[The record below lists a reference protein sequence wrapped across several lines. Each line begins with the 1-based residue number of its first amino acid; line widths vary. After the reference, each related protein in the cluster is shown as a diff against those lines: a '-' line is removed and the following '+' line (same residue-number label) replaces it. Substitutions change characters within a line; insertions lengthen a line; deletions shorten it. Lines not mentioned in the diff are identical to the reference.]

1 MKVMK
6 FKSKFKYTIM
16 ALLSSSV
23 IGFNSCDID
32 IVPQD
37 RFTGEI
43 VWSDPDVVEL
53 YLNGLY
59 AEIKSFQFGVFPGL
73 GYDNAMDALADG
85 MKFTSTVS
93 GNGTVN
99 TLISNSN
106 QFSPSSVG
114 LNYWGSA
121 YNRIRRINEFLGFLR
136 TQSSFPE
143 AEMLRIE
150 AEARFIRAYTYHWLA
165 KIHGSVVILKDI
177 NDYAEKDRQ
186 RSSESEVYDFMIE
199 DLKFAAANLGNTSL
213 AGRAN
218 KGTANALL
226 SRVALY
232 AGSIA
237 KYDLNQFNT
246 DELTGIPASRAKEY
260 YKISADAAEAVISS
274 GVYQL
279 EADFASIFTRKVGQA
294 NKEAILR
301 VDFVAPQLT
310 HQYDF
315 GYAPPRDNN
324 GNTMDYGVPTADLV
338 DEFEMADGTKF
349 SWSNAAQ
356 AANPYE
362 GREPRFYASILYHG
376 AQWKDRTLNTSVG
389 DAQEGFSQYGVLAE
403 PRRTVTGYYT
413 KKFLDPTN
421 TNFGVNRSS
430 QSWIELRLGEVY
442 LNLAEAKAGL
452 DDYSGSASTL
462 SELRTARGLNI
473 INYNTAAT
481 ALAAIE
487 HERMVELAFEGHR
500 FWDLRRWRKAHI
512 TLNNRRV
519 SGHRIEVAGQN
530 VTYTT
535 VQADDRDRSF
545 TGRLYYLPIPEAE
558 VQVNTALTQIKGW

>member
-1 MKVMK
+1 MN
-6 FKSKFKYTIM
+6 FKAKFKYTVL
-16 ALLSSSV
+16 ALMSSSL
-23 IGFNSCDID
+23 ISLNSCDIEV
-32 IVPQD
+32 VPKT
-37 RFTGEI
+37 RFFEGT
-43 VWSDPDVVEL
+43 VWTDPTVVEL

-59 AEIKSFQFGVFPGL
+59 SEFKTFQFGVFPGL

-99 TLISNSN
+99 ILISNAN

-114 LNYWGSA
+114 LNYWSA
-121 YNRIRRINEFLGFLR
+121 GYNRIRRINEFIDGIKHKSTLSE
-136 TQSSFPE
+136 TE
-143 AEMLRIE
+143 KIKIE
-150 AEARFIRAYTYHWLA
+150 AESRFIRAYVYHWLA

-177 NDYAEKDRQ
+177 NEYDVKDRQ
-186 RSSESEVYDFMIE
+186 RSSEAEVYDFMIE

-279 EADFASIFTRKVGQA
+279 ESDFASVFNRKVDEST
-294 NKEAILR
+294 KEAILR
-301 VDFVAPQLT
+301 TDFVAPQVT

-324 GNTMDYGVPTADLV
+324 GNTMVYGVPTAELV

-349 SWSNAAQ
+349 SWSNAAH

-362 GREPRFYASILYHG
+362 NREPRFYASILYHG
-376 AQWKDRTLNTSVG
+376 AAWKGRTLNTSVE

-413 KKFLDPTN
+413 KKFLDPRN

-452 DDYSGSASTL
+452 EDYSGSAATL
-462 SELRTARGLNI
+462 SILRNARKLNS

-519 SGHRIEVAGQN
+519 SGHRVEVVGQN
-530 VTYTT
+530 VSYTT

>member
-1 MKVMK
+1 MN
-6 FKSKFKYTIM
+6 FKAKFKYTVL
-16 ALLSSSV
+16 ALMSSSL
-23 IGFNSCDID
+23 ISLNSCDIEV
-32 IVPQD
+32 VPKT
-37 RFTGEI
+37 RFFEGT
-43 VWSDPDVVEL
+43 VWTDPTVVEL

-59 AEIKSFQFGVFPGL
+59 SEFKTFQFGVFPGL

-99 TLISNSN
+99 ILISNAN

-114 LNYWGSA
+114 LNYWSA
-121 YNRIRRINEFLGFLR
+121 GYNRIRRINEFIDGIKHKSTLSE
-136 TQSSFPE
+136 TE
-143 AEMLRIE
+143 KIKIE
-150 AEARFIRAYTYHWLA
+150 AESRFIRAYVYHWLA

-177 NDYAEKDRQ
+177 NEYDVKDRQ
-186 RSSESEVYDFMIE
+186 RSSEAEVYDFMIE

-279 EADFASIFTRKVGQA
+279 ESDFASVFNRKVDEST
-294 NKEAILR
+294 KEAILR
-301 VDFVAPQLT
+301 TDFVAPQVT

-324 GNTMDYGVPTADLV
+324 GNTMVYGVPTAELV

-349 SWSNAAQ
+349 SWSNSAH

-362 GREPRFYASILYHG
+362 NREPRFYASILYHG
-376 AQWKDRTLNTSVG
+376 AAWKGRTLNTSVE

-413 KKFLDPTN
+413 KKFLDPNN

-452 DDYSGSASTL
+452 EDYSGSAATL
-462 SELRTARGLNI
+462 SILRNARKLNS

-519 SGHRIEVAGQN
+519 SGHRVEVVGQN
-530 VTYTT
+530 VSYTT

>member
-1 MKVMK
+1 FFEGV
-6 FKSKFKYTIM
+6 
-16 ALLSSSV
+16 
-23 IGFNSCDID
+23 
-32 IVPQD
+32 
-37 RFTGEI
+37 
-43 VWSDPDVVEL
+43 VWSDANVVEL

-59 AEIKSFQFGVFPGL
+59 SEFKTFQFGVFPGL

-99 TLISNSN
+99 TLISNAN

-114 LNYWGSA
+114 LNYWSA
-121 YNRIRRINEFLGFLR
+121 GYNRIRRINEFIDGIKNKTTF
-136 TQSSFPE
+136 SESE
-143 AEMLRIE
+143 KIKIE
-150 AEARFIRAYTYHWLA
+150 AESRFIRAYVYHWLA
-165 KIHGSVVILKDI
+165 KIHGSVVLMKDI
-177 NDYAEKDRQ
+177 NEYAVKDRQ
-186 RSSESEVYDFMIE
+186 RSSEAEVYDFMIE

-213 AGRAN
+213 EGRAN
-218 KGTANALL
+218 KGAANALL

-237 KYDLNQFNT
+237 EYDLNQFNT

-279 EADFASIFTRKVGQA
+279 EDDFASIFSRKVKQSS
-294 NKEAILR
+294 KESILS
-301 VDFVAPQLT
+301 VTFVAPQVT
-310 HQYDF
+310 HQHDF

-324 GNTMDYGVPTADLV
+324 GNTMVYGVPTADLV

-349 SWSNAAQ
+349 SWSNATH
-356 AANPYE
+356 AAKPYE
-362 GREPRFYASILYHG
+362 GRESRFYASILYHG
-376 AQWKDRTLNTSVG
+376 AEWKGRTLNTSVA

-442 LNLAEAKAGL
+442 L
-452 DDYSGSASTL
+452 
-462 SELRTARGLNI
+462 
-473 INYNTAAT
+473 
-481 ALAAIE
+481 
-487 HERMVELAFEGHR
+487 
-500 FWDLRRWRKAHI
+500 
-512 TLNNRRV
+512 
-519 SGHRIEVAGQN
+519 
-530 VTYTT
+530 
-535 VQADDRDRSF
+535 
-545 TGRLYYLPIPEAE
+545 
-558 VQVNTALTQIKGW
+558 

>member
-1 MKVMK
+1 MK
-6 FKSKFKYTIM
+6 FKAKFKYTIL
-16 ALLSSSV
+16 ALMSSSL
-23 IGFNSCDID
+23 ISLNSCDIEV
-32 IVPQD
+32 VPQN
-37 RFTGEI
+37 RFFEGV
-43 VWSDPDVVEL
+43 VWSDANVVEL

-59 AEIKSFQFGVFPGL
+59 SEFKTFQFGVFPGL

-99 TLISNSN
+99 TLISNAN

-114 LNYWGSA
+114 LNYWSA
-121 YNRIRRINEFLGFLR
+121 GYNRIRRINEFIDGIKNKTTF
-136 TQSSFPE
+136 SESE
-143 AEMLRIE
+143 KIKIE
-150 AEARFIRAYTYHWLA
+150 AESRFIRAYVYHWLA
-165 KIHGSVVILKDI
+165 KIHGSVVLMKDI
-177 NDYAEKDRQ
+177 NEYAVKDRQ
-186 RSSESEVYDFMIE
+186 RSSEAEVYDFMIE

-213 AGRAN
+213 EGRAN
-218 KGTANALL
+218 KGAANALL

-237 KYDLNQFNT
+237 EYDLNQFNT

-279 EADFASIFTRKVGQA
+279 EDDFASIFSRKVKQSS
-294 NKEAILR
+294 KESILS
-301 VDFVAPQLT
+301 VTFVAPQVT
-310 HQYDF
+310 HQHDF

-324 GNTMDYGVPTADLV
+324 GNTMVYGVPTADLV

-349 SWSNAAQ
+349 SWSNATH
-356 AANPYE
+356 AAKPYE

-376 AQWKDRTLNTSVG
+376 AQWKGRTLNTSVA

-430 QSWIELRLGEVY
+430 QSWVELRLGEVY

-452 DDYSGSASTL
+452 DDYSGSARTL
-462 SELRTARGLNI
+462 SELRTARDLNI

-519 SGHRIEVAGQN
+519 SGHRVEVAGQN
-530 VTYTT
+530 VSYTT
-535 VQADDRDRSF
+535 VPADDRDRSF
-545 TGRLYYLPIPEAE
+545 SGRLYYLPIPESE

>member
-1 MKVMK
+1 MK
-6 FKSKFKYTIM
+6 FKRKFKYTLM

-23 IGFNSCDID
+23 ISFNSCDIEV
-32 IVPQD
+32 VPQD

-43 VWSDPDVVEL
+43 VWSDPEVVEL

-59 AEIKSFQFGVFPGL
+59 AEFKTFQFGVFPGL

-99 TLISNSN
+99 ILISNAN
-106 QFSPSSVG
+106 QFSPASVG

-121 YNRIRRINEFLGFLR
+121 YNRIRRINEFIDGLHTKTTL
-136 TQSSFPE
+136 TDTE
-143 AEMLRIE
+143 KLRIE
-150 AEARFIRAYTYHWLA
+150 AEARFIRAYVYHWLA

-177 NDYAEKDRQ
+177 NEYADKNRQ
-186 RSSESEVYDFMIE
+186 RSSESEVYDFMID
-199 DLKFAAANLGNTSL
+199 DLKFAAANLENTSL

-226 SRVALY
+226 SRIALY

-246 DELTGIPASRAKEY
+246 DELTGIPASSAKDY
-260 YKISADAAEAVISS
+260 YKISADAAEAVINS

-279 EADFASIFTRKVGQA
+279 EADYGSIFTRKSSEPT
-294 NKEAILR
+294 KEAILR
-301 VDFVAPQLT
+301 IDFVAPQIT

-324 GNTMDYGVPTADLV
+324 GNTMVYGVPTAELV
-338 DEFEMADGTKF
+338 DEFEMADGSKF
-349 SWSNAAQ
+349 SWSNVAH

-362 GREPRFYASILYHG
+362 NREPRFYASILFHG
-376 AQWKDRTLNTSVG
+376 AQWKGRTLNTSTT
-389 DAQEGFSQYGVLAE
+389 DAQEGFAQYASVAE

-452 DDYSGSASTL
+452 EDYSGSAATL
-462 SELRTARGLNI
+462 SILRNARKLNS

-519 SGHRIEVAGQN
+519 SGHRVEVSGQD
-530 VTYTT
+530 VSYTT